1 MRGILLPPPRAT
13 DKARSILKECSDNLA
28 QAVGSLPPSDLASSL
43 ARQSARAPAD
53 QEPMDTSGPSAAKKV
68 SPFLC

>member
-1 MRGILLPPPRAT
+1 MLLSSRAT

-43 ARQSARAPAD
+43 ARQSGRAPTD
-53 QEPMDTSGPSAAKKV
+53 QEPMDTSGSSAAKKV